1 MDIVSILQT
10 RIEIDQDRN
19 RYNYNNNNDSTYENS
34 CKQAIFF
41 LICGSCHWCASC
53 IGLNAPL
60 RCPSCDNCKIERI
73 PIADGEIQRFDVI
86 VSQDISRILFDS

>member
-1 MDIVSILQT
+1 MDIVSILGT

-19 RYNYNNNNDSTYENS
+19 RYNHNNNDSTYENS
-34 CKQAIFF
+34 CKQAIYF
-41 LICGSCHWCASC
+41 LICDSCHWCASC

-60 RCPSCDNCKIERI
+60 RCPSCDDSKIERT

-86 VSQDISRILFDS
+86 VSQDIGGILFDS